1 MSAQLIITKNTSKF
15 IAVTDKI
22 GVGNVKENF
31 LVNFFLNVFQYQDG

>member
-22 GVGNVKENF
+22 GNVKENF
-31 LVNFFLNVFQYQDG
+31 LENFFLNVFQYQDG